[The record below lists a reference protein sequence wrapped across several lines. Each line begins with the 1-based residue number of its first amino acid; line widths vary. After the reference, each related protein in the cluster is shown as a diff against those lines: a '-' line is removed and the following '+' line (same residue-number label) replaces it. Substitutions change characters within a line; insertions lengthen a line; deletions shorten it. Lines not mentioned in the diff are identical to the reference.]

1 MPIQSRIAFGLG
13 SLIMT
18 YAVATRINQLE
29 NEKRYN
35 EVKIYYPTMFKK

>member
-13 SLIMT
+13 SLIVT
-18 YAVATRINQLE
+18 YVVATGINNLE

-35 EVKIYYPTMFKK
+35 EVKIYYPTMCKK